1 MAQTDVLTKVI
12 EATNNVIIGTS
23 QLDARLTYNGT
34 LLALQNITWN
44 GHQGFKKFPGDRPF
58 FVPYHVNSWNP
69 DSRAGQGV
77 LGSWGEERGLTF
89 YQVKFAGHMLP
100 ADAPGAGYRVMEKLL
115 GRIDSLEQRGTF
127 TTQKDVVNA
136 SMWSGGFLYKEDEGV
151 PPQDPFEVEK
161 KVREENI
168 TFLGRGGM

>member
-1 MAQTDVLTKVI
+1 
-12 EATNNVIIGTS
+12 
-23 QLDARLTYNGT
+23 
-34 LLALQNITWN
+34 
-44 GHQGFKKFPGDRPF
+44 
-58 FVPYHVNSWNP
+58 
-69 DSRAGQGV
+69 
-77 LGSWGEERGLTF
+77 
-89 YQVKFAGHMLP
+89 
-100 ADAPGAGYRVMEKLL
+100 MENLL

-168 TFLGRGGM
+168 TFLGREGM